1 MTDRPVKPD
10 LDDVVIPDEIPL
22 LPIRDLVVFPF
33 MIVPLVV
40 TRDISAIAIEEA
52 LAGPSER
59 LVFLVTQRNP
69 EDEEPRPDA
78 LHEVGCIGTI
88 MRMARIESQP
98 HRPR

>member
-40 TRDISAIAIEEA
+40 KIHGA
-52 LAGPSER
+52 
-59 LVFLVTQRNP
+59 
-69 EDEEPRPDA
+69 
-78 LHEVGCIGTI
+78 
-88 MRMARIESQP
+88 
-98 HRPR
+98 